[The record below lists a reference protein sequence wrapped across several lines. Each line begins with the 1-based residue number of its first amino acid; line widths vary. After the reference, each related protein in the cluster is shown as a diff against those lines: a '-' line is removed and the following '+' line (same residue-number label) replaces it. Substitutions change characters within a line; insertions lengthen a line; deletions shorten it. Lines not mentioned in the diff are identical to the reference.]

1 MTRIKLMISRLIN
14 HDGVSGLGYNLA
26 LSQKLPLSSR
36 AQRGAPNF
44 LAVKLKCR
52 PACTRIGRS
61 VDMFLPVMAVSGS
74 TESIV
79 RLFLQV
85 ILPLEWEDRQRTL
98 LPDNKARCMWTEIC
112 DRSLSG
118 SDGSILMMC
127 CVNGCGFLVL
137 LCSQRS
143 WKRWWHASSQD
154 IV

>member
-1 MTRIKLMISRLIN
+1 MTHIKLMISRLIN
-14 HDGVSGLGYNLA
+14 HDGVLDLNIIFA
-26 LSQKLPLSSR
+26 ASQRLPLCSR

-44 LAVKLKCR
+44 LAVKPTCR

-79 RLFLQV
+79 RHSLQV
-85 ILPLEWEDRQRTL
+85 ILPLEWEDRQRTQ
-98 LPDNKARCMWTEIC
+98 LPDNKTRCMWTEIC
-112 DRSLSG
+112 DRSLAE
-118 SDGSILMMC
+118 SDGSTLMMC